1 MRVLIIATSAEGG
14 AGVAAF
20 RSFEA
25 LKQANVDVSFISNEK
40 SIISPTSHL
49 NNRPARLHKF
59 LRRLNTYIQRNWIQR
74 GIEPITSLSV
84 NTVSSLYK
92 NYEKEFDVI
101 HIHASY
107 NFVTISEIQKLQ
119 KKGKK
124 VFITLHD
131 QRFFTGGCHYSGLCA
146 EFKRD
151 CHRCPQI
158 KPLFKNLARRTL
170 RQSRVKLSDL
180 NSIHFISP
188 SSWLMDVAL
197 SSSLMSK
204 ARISVVRNPVPD
216 AFFISEKKEKSISGN
231 EIRIGFIAQDLRNAF
246 KGFALFRDAL
256 WELNEK
262 TLIDFTVV
270 IACNQGRGEIPDW
283 MSASYL
289 SPKNNHELISFY
301 KTLDLLVVPSQ
312 QDNSPN
318 VIVEALAA
326 GTKIIGTNSGGIP
339 ELLRLCNQPVVES
352 HSREEL
358 VRALQPSA
366 IAQIETPNRKIVE
379 DNFGYK
385 AYAEKM
391 VHLYS
396 E

>member
-49 NNRPARLHKF
+49 SNRPARLHKF
-59 LRRLNTYIQRNWIQR
+59 LRRSNTYIQRKWIQR

-84 NTVSSLYK
+84 NTISSLYK
-92 NYEKEFDVI
+92 DYEKEFDVI

-107 NFVTISEIQKLQ
+107 NFVTINEIRKLE
-119 KKGKK
+119 KKRKK

-158 KPLFKNLARRTL
+158 NPIFKNLARRTL
-170 RQSRVKLSDL
+170 LQSRVKLSEM

-188 SSWLMDVAL
+188 SSWLMEVAL

-216 AFFISEKKEKSISGN
+216 VFFISEKNEKSISEN

-246 KGFALFRDAL
+246 KGFAFFRDAL
-256 WELNEK
+256 SELNEK
-262 TLIDFTVV
+262 TLIDFKVV
-270 IACNQGRGEIPDW
+270 IACNEGRGEIPEW
-283 MSASYL
+283 MSAIYV
-289 SPKNNHELISFY
+289 SPKNNVELISFY
-301 KTLDLLVVPSQ
+301 KTLDILVVPSQ

-318 VIVEALAA
+318 VIVEALAT
-326 GTKIIGTNSGGIP
+326 GTRIIGTNSGGIP

-352 HSREEL
+352 DSLEDL

-366 IAQIETPNRKIVE
+366 IAQIETPDPKTVK
-379 DNFGYK
+379 DNFCYQ
-385 AYAEKM
+385 AYAEQM